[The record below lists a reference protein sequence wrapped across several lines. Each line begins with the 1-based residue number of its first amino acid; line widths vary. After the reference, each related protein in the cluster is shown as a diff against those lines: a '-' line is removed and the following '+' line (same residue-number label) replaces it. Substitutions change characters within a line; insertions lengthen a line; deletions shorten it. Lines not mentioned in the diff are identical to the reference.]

1 MSRYAENPQHTQSC
15 GLINGSI
22 SAKNTLNRYWLWG
35 EQSAIDRYA
44 ILTLDLRCA
53 VSMYGKRCQPM
64 SENERLREA
73 LSRACDNLDAEGL
86 DILADELREALAAE
100 PETCEWHRK
109 TDTGGD
115 PYGPW
120 ITSCG
125 NEWDLQ
131 GPEGIGPF
139 EYPDEYGFEF
149 CPFSGCGRKIE
160 VRE

>member
-1 MSRYAENPQHTQSC
+1 
-15 GLINGSI
+15 
-22 SAKNTLNRYWLWG
+22 
-35 EQSAIDRYA
+35 
-44 ILTLDLRCA
+44 
-53 VSMYGKRCQPM
+53 M

-73 LSRACDNLDAEGL
+73 LRDMIELSMEDDSMWELHETSFQARRRAASN
-86 DILADELREALAAE
+86 ALASK
-100 PETCEWHRK
+100 PDVCVWHRK

>member
-1 MSRYAENPQHTQSC
+1 
-15 GLINGSI
+15 
-22 SAKNTLNRYWLWG
+22 
-35 EQSAIDRYA
+35 
-44 ILTLDLRCA
+44 
-53 VSMYGKRCQPM
+53 M
-64 SENERLREA
+64 SENERLRKELEA
-73 LSRACDNLDAEGL
+73 LVYALDFEDLSDSVDLNGAKS
-86 DILADELREALAAE
+86 ALAAE